1 VQASEIRQ
9 NKVTKQWVIYSPAR
23 RRRPRDFGKEKKGAP
38 LAEHD
43 EHCPFCPGN
52 ERMLTPVVA
61 EKTDQGGRWQV
72 RVVPNK
78 FPALTP
84 GGGLKRSTRGIY
96 LTMRGHGRHEVVIES
111 PFHNRQMGTMS
122 LPEVEG
128 VIETCHGR
136 YIDLMAEGEN
146 MMITIFR
153 NHGPRAGTS
162 LIHPHS
168 QIIAT
173 GMVPHHV
180 RWREEE
186 AQHYYDEW
194 GRCVYCDILE
204 QEQRDRVRIIYEN
217 RSFAAF
223 VPFAAEVPFEVW
235 IMPSVHRADFG
246 AVTDAEKADLSAALS
261 HVLGRLHRKL
271 DDPDYN
277 YIVNTPVRYRAGEPQ
292 LHWYLQI
299 RPRLMTA
306 AGFEIGSGISIN
318 PSMPEED
325 AEYLRSD

>member
-23 RRRPRDFGKEKKGAP
+23 RKRPRDFGKEKKGAP

-61 EKTDQGGRWQV
+61 ETTDQGGRWQV

-84 GGGLKRSTRGIY
+84 GGGLQRSTRGIY

-111 PFHNRQMGTMS
+111 PFHNRQIGTMS

-153 NHGPRAGTS
+153 RRLTFPRRSAMCSGGS
-162 LIHPHS
+162 
-168 QIIAT
+168 T
-173 GMVPHHV
+173 GN
-180 RWREEE
+180 WR
-186 AQHYYDEW
+186 
-194 GRCVYCDILE
+194 I
-204 QEQRDRVRIIYEN
+204 
-217 RSFAAF
+217 
-223 VPFAAEVPFEVW
+223 P
-235 IMPSVHRADFG
+235 
-246 AVTDAEKADLSAALS
+246 TTTTLS
-261 HVLGRLHRKL
+261 
-271 DDPDYN
+271 
-277 YIVNTPVRYRAGEPQ
+277 
-292 LHWYLQI
+292 I
-299 RPRLMTA
+299 RPSDTGLESRSCT
-306 AGFEIGSGISIN
+306 GTCKSGRDS
-318 PSMPEED
+318 
-325 AEYLRSD
+325 

>member
-1 VQASEIRQ
+1 
-9 NKVTKQWVIYSPAR
+9 
-23 RRRPRDFGKEKKGAP
+23 
-38 LAEHD
+38 
-43 EHCPFCPGN
+43 
-52 ERMLTPVVA
+52 
-61 EKTDQGGRWQV
+61 
-72 RVVPNK
+72 
-78 FPALTP
+78 
-84 GGGLKRSTRGIY
+84 
-96 LTMRGHGRHEVVIES
+96 
-111 PFHNRQMGTMS
+111 
-122 LPEVEG
+122 
-128 VIETCHGR
+128 
-136 YIDLMAEGEN
+136 
-146 MMITIFR
+146 
-153 NHGPRAGTS
+153 
-162 LIHPHS
+162 
-168 QIIAT
+168 
-173 GMVPHHV
+173 MVPHHV

-318 PSMPEED
+318 PSIPEED

>member
-1 VQASEIRQ
+1 MKPSEIRQ
-9 NKVTKQWVIYSPAR
+9 NKVSRQWVIYSPAR
-23 RRRPRDFGKEKKGAP
+23 RKRPRDFGTERKNSV
-38 LAEHD
+38 LASHD
-43 EHCPFCPGN
+43 ENCPFCPGN
-52 ERMLTPVVA
+52 ERMLPPVVSERKDENDA
-61 EKTDQGGRWQV
+61 WKV

-84 GGGLKRSTRGIY
+84 AGGLARSTRGIY
-96 LTMRGHGRHEVVIES
+96 LSMQGHGRHEVVIES
-111 PFHNRQMGTMS
+111 PLHNRQIGTMS
-122 LPEVEG
+122 LSEVEG
-128 VIETCHGR
+128 VIEMYHSR
-136 YIDLMAEGEN
+136 YIDLMAEEEN

-186 AQHYYDEW
+186 AQYYYDDW
-194 GRCVYCDILE
+194 GRCIYCDIVA
-204 QEQRDRVRIIYEN
+204 QEQKDRVRLVCEN
-217 RSFAAF
+217 RSFTAF

-235 IMPSVHRADFG
+235 IMPAAHRADFG
-246 AVTDAEKADLSAALS
+246 AIADAEKADLAAVLH
-261 HVLGRLHRKL
+261 HVLGRLHLKL

-277 YIVNTPVRYRAGEPQ
+277 YIINAPVRYRSGEPQ

-318 PSMPEED
+318 PSIPEDD
-325 AEYLRSD
+325 AAFLRSE